1 MSPHATTAL
10 HFAPPCS
17 DQTGNQRSLGKEKY
31 SLPPHSFTGI
41 GQSGNNWLIEM
52 HVLITTT
59 VTGLNKKKEKKK
71 LSVKKIQPQTSK
83 EPNSSKTTSRY
94 IAEHGRMPRREHT
107 VLKF

>member
-31 SLPPHSFTGI
+31 SLPSHSYTGI
-41 GQSGNNWLIEM
+41 GQSGNYWLIEM

-59 VTGLNKKKEKKK
+59 VTGLNKKRKNEIKC
-71 LSVKKIQPQTSK
+71 KKIQPQTSK
-83 EPNSSKTTSRY
+83 EPNSSKTTSHY
-94 IAEHGRMPRREHT
+94 IAEHRRMPRREHT
-107 VLKF
+107 VLKL

>member
-10 HFAPPCS
+10 HFALPCS

-31 SLPPHSFTGI
+31 SLPSHSYTGI
-41 GQSGNNWLIEM
+41 GQSGNYWLIEM

-59 VTGLNKKKEKKK
+59 VTGLNKKRKNEIKC
-71 LSVKKIQPQTSK
+71 KKIQPQTSK

>member
-1 MSPHATTAL
+1 MSPHATTVL
-10 HFAPPCS
+10 HFALTCS

-31 SLPPHSFTGI
+31 SLPPHSYTGI
-41 GQSGNNWLIEM
+41 GQRGNNWLIEM

-59 VTGLNKKKEKKK
+59 VTGLNEKRKKEIKC
-71 LSVKKIQPQTSK
+71 KKIQPQTSK
-83 EPNSSKTTSRY
+83 EPNSSKTTSHY

>member
-31 SLPPHSFTGI
+31 SLPSHSYTGI

-59 VTGLNKKKEKKK
+59 VTGLNKKRKNEIKC
-71 LSVKKIQPQTSK
+71 KKIQPQTSK

>member
-31 SLPPHSFTGI
+31 SLPPHSYTGI

-59 VTGLNKKKEKKK
+59 VTGLNKKRKNEIKC
-71 LSVKKIQPQTSK
+71 KKIQPQTSK